1 MKARIGMALAL
12 FLVCNTGAEVVA
24 GWDVDGVDLDGGI
37 GVETNSYPYTFL
49 ATASETGRV
58 VAKLTLGDGV
68 NPSTSADEYGFKI
81 SSSDATNSLAG
92 AIAKNHFIQLSVEIA
107 EGCSLDLQSLEIKG
121 QSSSLGC
128 SNIVLM
134 TSIDGFESGQEIA
147 SAFPAN
153 KTGGFDTDGSGFG
166 APIDLSGARYQGL
179 EGMVVFRLYGWDST
193 SGSSA
198 TYIRDLAGDDLVLNG
213 TINGMAD
220 SSRPVLSLLFGSGS
234 ASISATFD
242 GVAPTNYVLQYCAD
256 LSSGDWMPISGIFA
270 SNSDWQVEATN
281 RCGYYRAVAQ

>member
-1 MKARIGMALAL
+1 
-12 FLVCNTGAEVVA
+12 
-24 GWDVDGVDLDGGI
+24 LDSGI
-37 GVETNSYPYTFL
+37 GVETNSDPYTFF
-49 ATASETGRV
+49 ATTSETGRV

-68 NPSTSADEYGFKI
+68 NPSTSPNEYGFKI
-81 SSSDATNSLAG
+81 SSTDATNSLAG
-92 AIAKNHFIQLSVEIA
+92 AIAKNHFIQVSVEIA

-134 TSIDGFESGQEIA
+134 TSIDGFGAGQEIA

-153 KTGGFDTDGSGFG
+153 KTGGFDTDESGFG
-166 APIDLSGARYQGL
+166 APIDLSAPRYQNL
-179 EGMVVFRLYGWDST
+179 EGTIVFRLYGWNST

-198 TYIRDLAGDDLVLNG
+198 TYIRNLVGDDLVVNG
-213 TINGMAD
+213 TISGMAD
-220 SSRPVLSLLFGSGS
+220 GSRPVLSIVPLIGTTT
-234 ASISATFD
+234 ISATFD
-242 GVAPTNYVLQYCAD
+242 GVAPTNYVLECCTD
-256 LSSGDWMPISGIFA
+256 LSSGNWVPVSGIFS